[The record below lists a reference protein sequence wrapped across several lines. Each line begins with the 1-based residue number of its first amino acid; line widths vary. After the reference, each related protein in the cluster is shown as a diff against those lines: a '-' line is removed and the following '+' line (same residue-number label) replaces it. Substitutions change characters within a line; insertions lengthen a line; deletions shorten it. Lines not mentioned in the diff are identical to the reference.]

1 MPGKMGYAR
10 PNRQDCPMTMTS
22 SAPAAGAAPLPP
34 RIGIVIPALAMG
46 GFAIGTVEF
55 AAMSLVPYYAADM
68 GVDPAQAAHAI
79 SAYALGVVTGAP
91 LLAVLG
97 ARLARKVL
105 LVGLMALYGLANLA
119 AALAPDFGWL
129 MLFRFLSGLPHGAY
143 FGVAAL
149 MAAGLVP
156 NGRRTWAV
164 SMVMLGLTVATLLG
178 VPAANVL
185 GQGIGWR
192 WGFGGAAGLAFV
204 TAALV
209 ARFAPADRPEPGANP
224 LAELSAL
231 ANRQVLLTL
240 ATGAIGFGGLF
251 AVYTYVAN
259 TLQEVT
265 RAPAWA
271 EPLVFLVFGLG
282 MVAGTLATGRM
293 ADRLGLLRTAAGLIV
308 LSGVALLA
316 YPFTVRTLWLMVPC
330 IFVIGFGGS
339 FGLALQTHLMD
350 VAGRAQTMAAAM
362 HHAAFNAANAL
373 GPWLASLAV
382 AAGLGYPFTGFVGAA
397 LAAGGLAMLGLTVL
411 DLQRR

>member
-1 MPGKMGYAR
+1 MTLTTPAPGA
-10 PNRQDCPMTMTS
+10 D
-22 SAPAAGAAPLPP
+22 AAPP

-68 GVDPAQAAHAI
+68 GVDPARAAHAI
-79 SAYALGVVTGAP
+79 SAYALGVVVGAP

-97 ARLARKVL
+97 ARMARKTL
-105 LVGLMALYGLANLA
+105 LVALMALYALANLA
-119 AALAPDFGWL
+119 AALAPDFALL

-156 NGRRTWAV
+156 QGRRTWAV
-164 SMVMLGLTVATLLG
+164 SMVMLGLTVATLVG
-178 VPAANVL
+178 VPLANLL

-192 WGFGGAAGLAFV
+192 WGFGMAAGLACV
-204 TAALV
+204 TALLV
-209 ARFAPADRPEPGANP
+209 ARFAPRDGTDPRANP
-224 LAELSAL
+224 LAQLSAL

-265 RAPAWA
+265 LAPAWA
-271 EPLVFLVFGLG
+271 EPLVFLTFGLG
-282 MVAGTLATGRM
+282 MVLGTLFTGRV
-293 ADRLGLLRTAAGLIV
+293 ADRWGLLQTTAGLIV
-308 LSGVALLA
+308 LSCVALVA
-316 YPFTVRTLWLMVPC
+316 YPSTVHSLGLMVPC
-330 IFVIGFGGS
+330 VFVIGFGGS

-373 GPWLASLAV
+373 GPWLASVAV
-382 AAGLGYPFTGFVGAA
+382 AAGLGYASTGFVGAA
-397 LAAGGLAMLGLTVL
+397 LALGGLVVLGLTAL
-411 DLQRR
+411 DLRRSRG